1 VHSGFSR
8 INARRIPSPSL
19 TASSSGLKSLRMT
32 AFCEVLFR
40 TEAYG
45 RKGDRVGRPVVVLS
59 PSLPDDLEVGAAPV
73 IDPNAAA
80 IEAPAI
86 ALPAG

>member
-1 VHSGFSR
+1 MHSGFSR
-8 INARRIPSPSL
+8 IDARRIPSPSL

-40 TEAYG
+40 TELR